1 MNEIQHPAAS
11 IAYLYD
17 QRLPPPGDTIEVK
30 PGIHWLRMPLPFK
43 LDHINL
49 WLVEDGDGFAIVDC
63 GIARDEVKALWQQ
76 VWDKTLRGRKITRVI
91 VTHFHPDHMGLAAW
105 LCETW
110 GVELWTTMGE
120 YMTARATRAMNDP
133 DDARARVAFYQR
145 QGMAAADLA
154 KIADRGSYYPKHV
167 LPLPGAYRRIVD
179 GDAIRIGR
187 HDWRVIVATGHA
199 PEHACL
205 YSESLGLLIS
215 GDQVLPRITTN
226 VSVWP
231 TEPEADPLTR
241 YLGSLDL
248 FRPVAADTV
257 VLPSHDRVFTGLHHR
272 LDMLASHHD
281 ERLDRVM
288 RRCAEKPCHAVDLI
302 ATLFPGRELD
312 AHQLTFAIGEALSHL
327 RYLETQGKLKR
338 QVDGQGVLRFAA

>member
-1 MNEIQHPAAS
+1 MNDIARGPAAVT
-11 IAYLYD
+11 YTYG
-17 QRLPPPGDTIEVK
+17 QTLPPPGGTIEVK

-49 WLVEDGDGFAIVDC
+49 WLVEDGEGFAIVDC
-63 GIARDEVKALWQQ
+63 GIARDEVKGLWQQ
-76 VWDKTLRGRKITRVI
+76 VWDSTLKGRKITRVI
-91 VTHFHPDHMGLAAW
+91 VTHFHPDHMGLAQW

-133 DDARARVAFYQR
+133 DDAKKRVAFYQR
-145 QGMAAADLA
+145 HGMKPEDLQQ
-154 KIADRGSYYPKHV
+154 IADRGSYYPKHV
-167 LPLPGAYRRIVD
+167 LPLPGSYRRIHD
-179 GDAIRIGR
+179 GDTIRIGQ

-205 YSESLGLLIS
+205 YSESLKILIS

-241 YLGSLDL
+241 YLNCLAL
-248 FRPVAADTV
+248 FRPIVEDVT
-257 VLPSHDRVFTGLHHR
+257 VLPSHDWVFTGLHPR
-272 LDMLASHHD
+272 LDKLASHHD
-281 ERLDRVM
+281 ERLARVM
-288 RRCAEKPCHAVDLI
+288 KRCSEAPCHAVDLI
-302 ATLFPGRELD
+302 GTLFPGRELD

-338 QVDGQGVLRFAA
+338 QVDGAGVLRFAA